1 MKAQIHTIMQESQ
14 IFTAINIDEPL
25 QKEYSEYKL
34 LTERQNTKLY
44 RISKQGRWYIGKTT
58 KDNSDW
64 QIKMLRREYSLTIAC
79 SHPHI
84 VHTYTYEEIPNLGEA
99 IVMEYVEGRTLTEY
113 LKENPTKQ
121 SRQRIVGE
129 LLSALSYL
137 HKQGVIH
144 NDLKPENILI
154 TRTDDTLKL
163 IDFGLATTDAWYVMK
178 QLGCTPAY
186 ASPELLS
193 QQSDVDAR
201 SDIYSVGLIIQD
213 IFPTRYKNIIKQCTQ
228 RNPANRYSDIT
239 QLQTA
244 WNNRNRVKKV
254 ILIITAILIMLLP
267 TLYIIRETIAE
278 NKKQRHQQELITEI
292 ETELTEYYQIALDSI
307 QNHCVY
313 QEFAQKI
320 VITSFWSKVEKLRQ
334 EKILTQPSQELRT
347 ILDTLPIRE
356 ELGKKLVEASQQLPS
371 FCLLGLP
378 FEEQHYYWQLL
389 NNNQP
394 YKEYMK

>member
-1 MKAQIHTIMQESQ
+1 MTCAVCRPS
-14 IFTAINIDEPL
+14 DV
-25 QKEYSEYKL
+25 
-34 LTERQNTKLY
+34 Y
-44 RISKQGRWYIGKTT
+44 RRM
-58 KDNSDW
+58 W
-64 QIKMLRREYSLTIAC
+64 Q
-79 SHPHI
+79 
-84 VHTYTYEEIPNLGEA
+84 
-99 IVMEYVEGRTLTEY
+99 
-113 LKENPTKQ
+113 
-121 SRQRIVGE
+121 
-129 LLSALSYL
+129 
-137 HKQGVIH
+137 
-144 NDLKPENILI
+144 LI
-154 TRTDDTLKL
+154 
-163 IDFGLATTDAWYVMK
+163 I
-178 QLGCTPAY
+178 
-186 ASPELLS
+186 LLS

-213 IFPTRYKNIIKQCTQ
+213 IFPSRYKYIIKQCTQ

-292 ETELTEYYQIALDSI
+292 ETELTEYYQIVLDSI

-347 ILDTLPIRE
+347 ILDTLPIRD
-356 ELGKKLVEASQQLPS
+356 ELGKKLVEAIQQLPS
-371 FCLLGLP
+371 LIEVKLP
-378 FEEQHYYWQLL
+378 LDEYLYYFNLI

-394 YKEYMK
+394 YKEYKK